1 MCCLDVEDPRLREN
15 VGLHER
21 QPRCTGRDHPAGGSN
36 GLRELEPTSKG
47 LRKAPAKWDHPAGS
61 SEGQQELEPTSK
73 GLRKVPVEWDHP
85 AGNSDGHRELEPTS
99 KGLRGS
105 PAIGIT
111 QQGVHTVPGVS
122 SGYNQRCWSLQS
134 RLSSRSMFGVSP
146 GLVTQSCGRD
156 DSLSVSGSFSRPN
169 VWIVFGLQATIPNS
183 VSAVWFRVGGL
194 VLTTL

>member
-1 MCCLDVEDPRLREN
+1 MGPPSREF
-15 VGLHER
+15 R
-21 QPRCTGRDHPAGGSN
+21 
-36 GLRELEPTSKG
+36 
-47 LRKAPAKWDHPAGS
+47 GS
-61 SEGQQELEPTSK
+61 SGTGTSRK

-122 SGYNQRCWSLQS
+122 SGYNQRCWSFQS

-156 DSLSVSGSFSRPN
+156 GSLSVSGSFSRPN
-169 VWIVFGLQATIPNS
+169 VLIVFGLQATIPNS